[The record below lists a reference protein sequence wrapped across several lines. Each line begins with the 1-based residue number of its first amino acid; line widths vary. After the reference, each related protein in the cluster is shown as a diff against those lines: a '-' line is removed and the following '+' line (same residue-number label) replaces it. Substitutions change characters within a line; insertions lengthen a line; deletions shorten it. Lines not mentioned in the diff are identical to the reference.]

1 MLRTAL
7 YNLIMKHRASNTSLK
22 GVGSLN
28 IKYLYTNIYA
38 IIKVLSSA
46 CAVMLVFAIAEMPAI
61 YYYFL
66 RLIVTV
72 CIAAI
77 IIMDIKKIH
86 ALWLILFVATALVFN
101 PVIPVHFYKTS
112 LWLPIYIVSATL
124 FAGYAF
130 KIRRIKNT
138 PPNTSLNG
146 V

>member
-22 GVGSLN
+22 GAGSLN
-28 IKYLYTNIYA
+28 IKYIYNNIYH
-38 IIKVLSSA
+38 IIKLLSLA
-46 CAVMLVFAIAEMPAI
+46 CATMLLFAIAEMPAV

-66 RLIVTV
+66 RLSVTV
-72 CIAAI
+72 CIAVI
-77 IIMDIKKIH
+77 IVIEIKKIH
-86 ALWLILFVATALVFN
+86 ALWLILFVATGLVFN

-124 FAGYAF
+124 FAGYAY

-138 PPNTSLNG
+138 PPNASLNG